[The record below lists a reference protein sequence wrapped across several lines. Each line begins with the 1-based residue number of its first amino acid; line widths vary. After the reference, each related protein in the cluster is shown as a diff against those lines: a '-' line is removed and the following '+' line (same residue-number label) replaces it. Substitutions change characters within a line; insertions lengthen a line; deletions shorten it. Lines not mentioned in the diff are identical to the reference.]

1 MCLQVNNEYS
11 DIGFGRTCKY
21 KSIIYC
27 NNFVSVF
34 SVFTIKT
41 CTDFLPNVSEQAKN
55 SKKNLEL

>member
-11 DIGFGRTCKY
+11 DTGVGRTCKY

-41 CTDFLPNVSEQAKN
+41 CTDFLRTVSEQAKN
-55 SKKNLEL
+55 